1 MCISL
6 DYHTQVF
13 MINHVA
19 IIGLGLMGGS
29 LGLALRRNPGMR
41 VSGYARREETRHLAL
56 ECGAVDDVFDDPAKA
71 VRGAQLTV
79 ICTPTGQIV
88 SMAEACLDGLAP
100 GSVVTDVGSAKE
112 EVVWQMDDLFD
123 GRRVAFVGSHPIA
136 GSERQG
142 LEAADADLYR
152 GALVVVTQSALTNM
166 DALSLTEAFWAGLGA
181 RVQRMTPD
189 EHDRLL
195 ASTSHLPH
203 LAAAL
208 LSITVGRHL
217 PDQAGILCG
226 TGFWDTTRVAEG
238 DPTMWRDILQTNR
251 LAILEELLAF
261 QGNLADMTMALAE
274 SDFEEVRRLLEDA
287 RDRRRALAE
296 QGKNGHANT

>member
-1 MCISL
+1 
-6 DYHTQVF
+6 
-13 MINHVA
+13 
-19 IIGLGLMGGS
+19 
-29 LGLALRRNPGMR
+29 
-41 VSGYARREETRHLAL
+41 
-56 ECGAVDDVFDDPAKA
+56 
-71 VRGAQLTV
+71 
-79 ICTPTGQIV
+79 
-88 SMAEACLDGLAP
+88 
-100 GSVVTDVGSAKE
+100 
-112 EVVWQMDDLFD
+112 
-123 GRRVAFVGSHPIA
+123 
-136 GSERQG
+136 

-152 GALVVVTQSALTNM
+152 GALVVVTQSALTNI

-208 LSITVGRHL
+208 VATTVGRHL

-238 DPTMWRDILQTNR
+238 DPTMWHDILQTNQ
-251 LAILEELLAF
+251 LAILEELIAL
-261 QGNLADMTMALAE
+261 QGNLVDMTMALAK

-287 RDRRRALAE
+287 RDRRRALAA